1 MKKLVLISAIL
12 LFSNVLVGQI
22 KQGQRILGGQF
33 SVDYSNERS
42 KTVNGTKLYEN
53 DFVFSA
59 SPSFAILVSNEW
71 AIGAGVGYHRR
82 DRVSE
87 VFMRDNG
94 EIGTVENL
102 FESYGASLYAQRY
115 FKLSRSLFS
124 KIQINAN
131 VNYAES
137 EYIDYTSSRPEKSIY
152 RSLGLS
158 AVPGFG
164 YFLNHNLAL
173 TLDWS
178 ALHYSYSIPAGGN
191 DRVVHDISFDLNLGS
206 VFFGLDYF
214 F

>member
-12 LFSNVLVGQI
+12 LFSNVLAAQI

-33 SVDYSNERS
+33 SVDYSNES
-42 KTVNGTKLYEN
+42 FKDFSGTRLYEN

-71 AIGAGVGYHRR
+71 AIGAGVGYYRR

-87 VFMRDNG
+87 VFIFDNG
-94 EIGTVENL
+94 EIGIEEYL
-102 FESYGASLYAQRY
+102 FENYSATLYAQRY

-124 KIQINAN
+124 KLQINAN

-137 EYIDYTSSRPEKSIY
+137 KDINLSSSRPEKNFH

-158 AVPGFG
+158 VVPGFG
-164 YFLNHNLAL
+164 YFLNRNLAL

-178 ALHYSYSIPAGGN
+178 ALRYSYRIPAGGN
-191 DRVVHDISFDLNLGS
+191 DRVIHDISFDLNLGS